1 MYQHVAKTN
10 SADEPDPE
18 PTPAPDP
25 EPAPAADPEPAP
37 AADPEAAP
45 APREVPPP
53 PVREVPPPPPVPAAA
68 ASAQEEENADED
80 EDGGEKYVLVA
91 PAPTPIESLKSMCE
105 GCVAVEDIRGGMALL
120 ETVLV
125 YALVFTCILLLLLL
139 LLKQQAEARELR
151 RDQGAVGAKAAQLSP
166 RGHALLG
173 ERLRRRG
180 AHDSGPLFSPQSSPR
195 RLTSSGTG
203 YAMTP
208 RGGSTMFSPHR
219 ESRARAVGPVT
230 PDSVVVELL
239 QEVMTALTG
248 DESGDA
254 RYGCV
259 SSLPCG
265 AAPPAPGLTRG

>member
-1 MYQHVAKTN
+1 
-10 SADEPDPE
+10 
-18 PTPAPDP
+18 
-25 EPAPAADPEPAP
+25 
-37 AADPEAAP
+37 
-45 APREVPPP
+45 
-53 PVREVPPPPPVPAAA
+53 
-68 ASAQEEENADED
+68 
-80 EDGGEKYVLVA
+80 
-91 PAPTPIESLKSMCE
+91 
-105 GCVAVEDIRGGMALL
+105 MALL

-265 AAPPAPGLTRG
+265 AAPPAPGLTRGAAPQARFFWQKTSR